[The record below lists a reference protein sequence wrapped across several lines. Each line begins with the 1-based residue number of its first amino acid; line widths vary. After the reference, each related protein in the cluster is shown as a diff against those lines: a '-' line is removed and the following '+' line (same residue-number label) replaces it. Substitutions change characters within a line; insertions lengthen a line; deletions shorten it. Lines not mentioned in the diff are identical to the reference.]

1 MILEKITNQIDREVD
16 EKLQGD
22 AIYSNG
28 HLAD

>member
-1 MILEKITNQIDREVD
+1 MILEKINQQIDREVD